1 MRKRLIPLF
10 LCLCLLAANEITAQ
24 TTTWYV
30 KQGGAGDMEVNGQV
44 VYGYIGGGFY
54 NVASTVTLTYVHI
67 TGNWTRNH
75 GGGMTN
81 RSGSVAALTNVT
93 VANNHGLIA
102 VDYFGGGLWNTGDL
116 TVRNSIIW
124 GNTLNV
130 HNESSGTVTCEYTLL
145 EGATPG
151 DGIISAADPL
161 FVAPVA
167 MGVGGSSTAAGD
179 YRLRHCSPARNVGDD
194 SYNAITL
201 DPAGNQRKEG
211 IRIDL
216 GAYEVQTA
224 DEQLKERH
232 NTEWIN
238 IKNVGPLILDH
249 RQFLDD
255 ALRHLRRRSATHP
268 VGFNLLPE
276 QFTLPQLQSLY
287 EAIYA
292 RELDKRNFRK
302 KILEMGVLEKL
313 DKKDKSSSKR
323 GAFYY
328 KFNKEKYD
336 YMVENELDVSFI

>member
-1 MRKRLIPLF
+1 MNSFYAKEDLLFVSVDCIIFGLQDKEINVLIVKRKFNPLKGKRSLMGGF
-10 LCLCLLAANEITAQ
+10 VRKDESLNETVARVVARYTGVANVYMEQ
-24 TTTWYV
+24 V
-30 KQGGAGDMEVNGQV
+30 GAYGEVNRDPGGRVVSV
-44 VYGYIGGGFY
+44 VYY
-54 NVASTVTLTYVHI
+54 
-67 TGNWTRNH
+67 
-75 GGGMTN
+75 
-81 RSGSVAALTNVT
+81 AL
-93 VANNHGLIA
+93 
-102 VDYFGGGLWNTGDL
+102 
-116 TVRNSIIW
+116 
-124 GNTLNV
+124 
-130 HNESSGTVTCEYTLL
+130 
-145 EGATPG
+145 
-151 DGIISAADPL
+151 
-161 FVAPVA
+161 
-167 MGVGGSSTAAGD
+167 
-179 YRLRHCSPARNVGDD
+179 
-194 SYNAITL
+194 
-201 DPAGNQRKEG
+201 
-211 IRIDL
+211 IDMH
-216 GAYEVQTA
+216 QF

-255 ALRHLRRRSATHP
+255 ALRHLRQRSATHP

-336 YMVENELDVSFI
+336 YMVENGLDVSFI

>member
-1 MRKRLIPLF
+1 MARQK
-10 LCLCLLAANEITAQ
+10 AEQ
-24 TTTWYV
+24 V
-30 KQGGAGDMEVNGQV
+30 GAYGEVNRDPGGRVVSV
-44 VYGYIGGGFY
+44 VYY
-54 NVASTVTLTYVHI
+54 
-67 TGNWTRNH
+67 
-75 GGGMTN
+75 
-81 RSGSVAALTNVT
+81 AL
-93 VANNHGLIA
+93 
-102 VDYFGGGLWNTGDL
+102 
-116 TVRNSIIW
+116 
-124 GNTLNV
+124 
-130 HNESSGTVTCEYTLL
+130 
-145 EGATPG
+145 
-151 DGIISAADPL
+151 
-161 FVAPVA
+161 
-167 MGVGGSSTAAGD
+167 
-179 YRLRHCSPARNVGDD
+179 
-194 SYNAITL
+194 
-201 DPAGNQRKEG
+201 
-211 IRIDL
+211 IDMH
-216 GAYEVQTA
+216 QF

-255 ALRHLRRRSATHP
+255 ALRHLRQRSATHP

-336 YMVENELDVSFI
+336 YMVENGLDVSFI